1 MSWRANSA
9 GIIDYLNT
17 GIIVHEV
24 DELPEQLP
32 ENPMMSQ
39 CFVYRYAHTLCH
51 TTLLYPTP
59 HYATLSY
66 TTLHCSTLH
75 NSTQYS
81 PINPVNAYP
90 DCSRDR

>member
-24 DELPEQLP
+24 DELPEPLA

-39 CFVYRYAHTLCH
+39 CFVYR
-51 TTLLYPTP
+51 
-59 HYATLSY
+59 
-66 TTLHCSTLH
+66 
-75 NSTQYS
+75 
-81 PINPVNAYP
+81 
-90 DCSRDR
+90 